1 MKVHW
6 EHSLCDCSP
15 RDCLLARHHTGRLR
29 YWQISNRGLPESHQT
44 TLSIL
49 PASKSP
55 KLLHSFLKSSDP
67 ISQINLAFLKKK
79 HSKMISRH
87 SRIELRKGQRK
98 TMLWRQLQRWSSWC
112 VAKSSFLVCLLSST
126 LSVRSHSFTLIQGY
140 IWRLAETTW
149 ELLAHLGHGHTFL
162 SFSSSKMQS
171 QSQHNL
177 KEPLKRGHFLSPSD
191 VPSWDHLLEMDQS
204 GWFRWRRWEK
214 KRYIAC
220 AGSHGFPSIN
230 LNLDEVIP

>member
-6 EHSLCDCSP
+6 EHTLCDCSP

-87 SRIELRKGQRK
+87 SMIELRKGQRK
-98 TMLWRQLQRWSSWC
+98 TMLWRQLQRWSSC
-112 VAKSSFLVCLLSST
+112 CGKVILPGLFVVLHPLC
-126 LSVRSHSFTLIQGY
+126 
-140 IWRLAETTW
+140 
-149 ELLAHLGHGHTFL
+149 
-162 SFSSSKMQS
+162 
-171 QSQHNL
+171 
-177 KEPLKRGHFLSPSD
+177 KEPLIHSHPRLHLTLG
-191 VPSWDHLLEMDQS
+191 WDHLGAFS
-204 GWFRWRRWEK
+204 SPRTWTHF
-214 KRYIAC
+214 
-220 AGSHGFPSIN
+220 S
-230 LNLDEVIP
+230 